1 RCRCE
6 RAVPPFA
13 AHARRHR
20 AALRRAGRLGQGH
33 RCARVLRHRRRHQG
47 PGRLDCARLRDG
59 ARLYP
64 IPAVAPAAAAGSREQ
79 AARARRDR
87 GARRRARLAAGRP
100 ADRLR
105 GDDLAAGA
113 DAAEPDVRVARAER
127 FRDRRGR
134 EPSLYRHPA
143 RPSQMSPFRA
153 SFDRSIR
160 TALAIGLAVLAASP
174 ALVAR
179 AAEISGAEIRD
190 GVYLFQG
197 AGSNVIVLVDGG
209 DLLIID
215 GGLQEHSAELYA
227 AIRETTG
234 GTRIDTLINTHWHPE
249 QVGLNALAAADGA
262 TIIAHEQTHMYLSHP
277 VSSALFDGYFGPLDE
292 AARPNEYGRD
302 GGRLTFGGT

>member
-1 RCRCE
+1 M
-6 RAVPPFA
+6 
-13 AHARRHR
+13 
-20 AALRRAGRLGQGH
+20 
-33 RCARVLRHRRRHQG
+33 
-47 PGRLDCARLRDG
+47 
-59 ARLYP
+59 
-64 IPAVAPAAAAGSREQ
+64 I
-79 AARARRDR
+79 
-87 GARRRARLAAGRP
+87 
-100 ADRLR
+100 
-105 GDDLAAGA
+105 
-113 DAAEPDVRVARAER
+113 
-127 FRDRRGR
+127 
-134 EPSLYRHPA
+134 
-143 RPSQMSPFRA
+143 PFRA
-153 SFDRSIR
+153 SFNRSIR
-160 TALAIGLAVLAASP
+160 TALAVGLAVLAASP

-209 DLLIID
+209 DLLVID
-215 GGLQEHSAELYA
+215 GGLREHSAELYA

-302 GGRLTFGGT
+302 GGCLTFGGTEIEYGYLPAAHTNGDLYVLVPELDVLAAGGVVGSDSWPLLDYRNGGMIGGLVRAHETLAEKVSEQTIVIPAHGPAIGGAELKRHRDMYQQLFRDFSYLMNRGMGYDDVVKINPLRDYERQFGDASRFLDAAYRSKLMTYVPD